1 VVGMATLPW
10 RRFGGKGGSATG
22 FSSGKARVAV
32 EILSEKC
39 SMYLTKLARIVYL
52 SDVCYIVLTNEA
64 PMRGLGL
71 DLRTAILDRMSAQSS
86 TGVWT
91 PIDFLDLGSR
101 EAVDQVLHRLTAS
114 KDLRRIARG
123 LYDKPGTNRLTG
135 KPTYP
140 DYQHVVD
147 ALARRDQVRMV
158 VDGITAAN
166 DLGLTDAVPARALVL
181 TDARL
186 KPIKLGNLTIHFQH
200 AAPSRLHWAGH
211 PAMRVVQAL
220 YWVRDL
226 LPRDVDRIRAR
237 LISVLHDPDHG
248 SAIRDDLRQGLPALP
263 EWMQSIVR
271 DLLRGTDGAGQPQ
284 GKPKADKPGKNAVG
298 EKGQQPNHQHDD
310 HGGQHDDQHH
320 DEQHHQAHDDE
331 KDRPRGL
338 R

>member
-1 VVGMATLPW
+1 VVMTATMPGYRLAVAWILRPI
-10 RRFGGKGGSATG
+10 
-22 FSSGKARVAV
+22 SSGKPGARP
-32 EILSEKC
+32 ILSEQC
-39 SMYLTKLARIVYL
+39 SIYLTNLGQLVHL
-52 SDVCYIVLTNEA
+52 SDACYTVLTNEA

-71 DLRTAILDRMSAQSS
+71 DLRTAILGRMSAQSS

-91 PIDFLDLGSR
+91 PVDFLDLGSR
-101 EAVDQVLHRLTAS
+101 EAVDQALHRLTAS
-114 KDLRRIARG
+114 TDLRRIVRG

-140 DYQHVVD
+140 DYQRVID

-166 DLGLTDAVPARALVL
+166 DLGLTDAVPARAVVL

-226 LPRDVDRIRAR
+226 LPRDMDRIRTR
-237 LISVLHDPDHG
+237 LISVLQDPDHG
-248 SAIRDDLRQGLPALP
+248 AAIRNDLRQGLPSLP
-263 EWMQSIVR
+263 EWMQTIVR
-271 DLLRGTDGAGQPQ
+271 DLLRRTDGAGQPQ
-284 GKPKADKPGKNAVG
+284 GKPKAARSGNNAAAVRD
-298 EKGQQPNHQHDD
+298 QQPDHQQDD
-310 HGGQHDDQHH
+310 HDGQHDNQH
-320 DEQHHQAHDDE
+320 DEQQHQAHDGE
-331 KDRPRGL
+331 KAHPRGL

>member
-1 VVGMATLPW
+1 
-10 RRFGGKGGSATG
+10 
-22 FSSGKARVAV
+22 
-32 EILSEKC
+32 
-39 SMYLTKLARIVYL
+39 
-52 SDVCYIVLTNEA
+52 
-64 PMRGLGL
+64 MRGLGL
-71 DLRTAILDRMSAQSS
+71 DLRTAILDRISAQSS

-91 PIDFLDLGSR
+91 PVDFLDLGSR

-114 KDLRRIARG
+114 NDLRRIARG

-135 KPTYP
+135 KPTFP

-166 DLGLTDAVPARALVL
+166 DLGLTDAVPARAVVL

-220 YWVRDL
+220 YWLRDL
-226 LPRDVDRIRAR
+226 LSRDMDRIRAR
-237 LISVLHDPDHG
+237 LISVLKDPTHG

-263 EWMQSIVR
+263 EWMQTIVR
-271 DLLRGTDGAGQPQ
+271 DLLRRTDAAGQAQ
-284 GKPKADKPGKNAVG
+284 DKAKAANNGKNALS
-298 EKGQQPNHQHDD
+298 ENARKPNHQQDNDD
-310 HGGQHDDQHH
+310 HQHDNEHNDQQHETH
-320 DEQHHQAHDDE
+320 DNQNAY
-331 KDRPRGL
+331 PRGP

>member
-1 VVGMATLPW
+1 
-10 RRFGGKGGSATG
+10 
-22 FSSGKARVAV
+22 
-32 EILSEKC
+32 
-39 SMYLTKLARIVYL
+39 
-52 SDVCYIVLTNEA
+52 
-64 PMRGLGL
+64 MRGLGL
-71 DLRTAILDRMSAQSS
+71 DLRTAILDRISAQSS

-91 PIDFLDLGSR
+91 PVDFLDLGSR

-114 KDLRRIARG
+114 NDLRRIARG

-166 DLGLTDAVPARALVL
+166 DLGLTDAVPARAVVL

-226 LPRDVDRIRAR
+226 LPRDMDRIRAR
-237 LISVLHDPDHG
+237 LVSVLQDPVHG

-263 EWMQSIVR
+263 EWMQTIVR
-271 DLLRGTDGAGQPQ
+271 DLLRTEGADQSQ
-284 GKPKADKPGKNAVG
+284 NKPKAAKPRKNAG
-298 EKGQQPNHQHDD
+298 SMKDRQPNHQQNDHD
-310 HGGQHDDQHH
+310 GQHDEHH
-320 DEQHHQAHDDE
+320 DDQQHQADDDQ
-331 KDRPRGL
+331 KAHPRGL